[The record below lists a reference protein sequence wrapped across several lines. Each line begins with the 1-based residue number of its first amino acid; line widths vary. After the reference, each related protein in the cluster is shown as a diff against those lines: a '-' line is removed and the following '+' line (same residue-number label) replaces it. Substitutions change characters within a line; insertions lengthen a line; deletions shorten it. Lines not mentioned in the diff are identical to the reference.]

1 LLILRVVESLVELIL
16 VTAAAIM
23 ATALV
28 PRSSRARFVLSVC
41 GLAFGAIGVALFMLG
56 TYPKE
61 ILLGVG
67 AYAVIEGIAG
77 RYTRVTSW
85 LARRST
91 RWSVSVPF
99 QRSLSRALAR
109 SRNRQTKTVHD

>member
-1 LLILRVVESLVELIL
+1 MVEFLVELIL

-28 PRSSRARFVLSVC
+28 PRSSRARFVFSVC
-41 GLAFGAIGVALFMLG
+41 GLALGAVGVVLFMLA
-56 TYPKE
+56 TYPRE

-67 AYAVIEGIAG
+67 AYAVSAGITG
-77 RYTRVTSW
+77 RYTRVTAW
-85 LARRST
+85 LTRRTT

-99 QRSLSRALAR
+99 RSLSRALAR
-109 SRNRQTKTVHD
+109 SRNRQTKTVHE

>member
-1 LLILRVVESLVELIL
+1 MVEFLVELIL

-41 GLAFGAIGVALFMLG
+41 GLAFGAVGVVLFMLA
-56 TYPKE
+56 TYPRE

-67 AYAVIEGIAG
+67 AYAVIEGMTG
-77 RYTRVTSW
+77 RHTRVTSW
-85 LARRST
+85 LTRRST
-91 RWSVSVPF
+91 RWSVS
-99 QRSLSRALAR
+99 RALAR
-109 SRNRQTKTVHD
+109 SRTRQTKTVHE

>member
-1 LLILRVVESLVELIL
+1 LLILRVVESLVEHIL

-28 PRSSRARFVLSVC
+28 PRNSKARFVLSGL
-41 GLAFGAIGVALFMLG
+41 GLALGAVGVALFILV
-56 TYPKE
+56 TYPGE

-67 AYAVIEGIAG
+67 AYAVIAGITW
-77 RYTRVTSW
+77 RYTRVASW
-85 LARRST
+85 LTRRT
-91 RWSVSVPF
+91 ARWSVNVPF

-109 SRNRQTKTVHD
+109 TRNRQTKTVHE

>member
-23 ATALV
+23 ATALI
-28 PRSSRARFVLSVC
+28 PRSSRTRIVLSVS
-41 GLAFGAIGVALFMLG
+41 GLAVGAIGVALFMLV

-67 AYAVIEGIAG
+67 AYAVIEGITG

-85 LARRST
+85 LTRRST
-91 RWSVSVPF
+91 RWSVS
-99 QRSLSRALAR
+99 RALAR
-109 SRNRQTKTVHD
+109 SRTRQTKTVHD

>member
-1 LLILRVVESLVELIL
+1 LLVLRVVESLVELIL

-41 GLAFGAIGVALFMLG
+41 GLAFGAIGVALFMLV

-67 AYAVIEGIAG
+67 AYAVIEGMTG
-77 RYTRVTSW
+77 RHTRVTSW
-85 LARRST
+85 LTRGST
-91 RWSVSVPF
+91 RWS
-99 QRSLSRALAR
+99 LSRVLVR
-109 SRNRQTKTVHD
+109 SRTRQTETVHD